1 MSLSRRDLLK
11 LGAIGGAAC
20 ALPLD
25 AVAAEHR
32 PVAPPNAVGMLY
44 DSTRCIGCKSCV
56 VACAQANELVPDTTL
71 DSIHQAPNDLNA
83 HTKNIIKLYKGTVA
97 ESSEYA
103 FVKRQC
109 MHCLDPFC
117 VAACP
122 FHALEKDKQTGV
134 VSWTPEKC
142 IGCRYCQIACPY
154 EIPKFEWDAFNAR
167 VVKCEFCGPRLA
179 KNQEPACTFV
189 CPTHAVIFGRRDV
202 LMNEAHKRVASS
214 PGKYYENRVYG
225 EKEAGG
231 TQVLYLSH
239 VDFSKLGLPSLPA
252 DEHPG
257 RWMRW
262 SELAQ
267 KWFLL
272 PIAIYAGI
280 VAKLKENFRE
290 HEVETNEE
298 HKKTGL
304 IPQI

>member
-1 MSLSRRDLLK
+1 
-11 LGAIGGAAC
+11 
-20 ALPLD
+20 
-25 AVAAEHR
+25 
-32 PVAPPNAVGMLY
+32 
-44 DSTRCIGCKSCV
+44 
-56 VACAQANELVPDTTL
+56 ACAQANELAPDTTL

-83 HTKNIIKLYKGTVA
+83 HTKNIIKLYKGEGA
-97 ESSEYA
+97 NANEYA

-117 VAACP
+117 AAACP
-122 FHALEKDKQTGV
+122 FNALEKNKQTGV
-134 VSWTPEKC
+134 VSWTPDRC

-202 LMNEAHKRVASS
+202 LLNEAHKRISNS
-214 PGKYYENRVYG
+214 PDKYFENRVYG
-225 EKEAGG
+225 EHEAGG

-239 VDFSKLGLPSLPA
+239 VAYSKLGLPTLPT

-262 SELAQ
+262 SERAQ

-272 PIAIYAGI
+272 PLALYVGI

-290 HEVETNEE
+290 HAAEMNEE

>member
-11 LGAIGGAAC
+11 IGVVGGAAC
-20 ALPLD
+20 TLP
-25 AVAAEHR
+25 AAMEAKEHAIT
-32 PVAPPNAVGMLY
+32 APPNAVGMLY
-44 DSTRCIGCKSCV
+44 DSTKCIGCKSCV
-56 VACAQANELVPDTTL
+56 VACAQANDLAPDTTL
-71 DSIHQAPNDLNA
+71 DSLHQAPNDLNA
-83 HTKNIIKLYKGTVA
+83 HTKNIIKLYKGEGA
-97 ESSEYA
+97 NPSEYA

-134 VSWTPEKC
+134 VSWTSDRC
-142 IGCRYCQIACPY
+142 IGCRYC
-154 EIPKFEWDAFNAR
+154 
-167 VVKCEFCGPRLA
+167 EFCGQRLE
-179 KNQEPACTFV
+179 KNQEPACTYV

-202 LMNEAHKRVASS
+202 LLSEAQKRVKEH
-214 PGKYYENRVYG
+214 PDKYFENRVYG

-239 VDFSKLGLPSLPA
+239 VAYSKLGLPTLPA
-252 DEHPG
+252 GEHPE

-272 PIAIYAGI
+272 PIALYVGI
-280 VAKLKENFRE
+280 VGKLKENFRE
-290 HEVETNEE
+290 HEVEMNEE

>member
-1 MSLSRRDLLK
+1 
-11 LGAIGGAAC
+11 
-20 ALPLD
+20 
-25 AVAAEHR
+25 
-32 PVAPPNAVGMLY
+32 MLY

-56 VACAQANELVPDTTL
+56 VACAQANNLAPDTTL

-83 HTKNIIKLYKGTVA
+83 HTKNIIKLYKGTGKD
-97 ESSEYA
+97 SSEYA

-117 VAACP
+117 VSACP
-122 FHALEKDKQTGV
+122 FNALEKDKQTGV
-134 VSWTPEKC
+134 VSWTPDKC

-202 LMNEAHKRVASS
+202 LLNEARRRAANS
-214 PGKYYENRVYG
+214 PGKYYDDHVYG
-225 EKEAGG
+225 EHEAGG
-231 TQVLYLSH
+231 TQVLYLAH
-239 VDFSKLGLPSLPA
+239 VNFTKLGLPTLPA

-262 SELAQ
+262 SELVQ

-290 HEVETNEE
+290 HAVEMNEE